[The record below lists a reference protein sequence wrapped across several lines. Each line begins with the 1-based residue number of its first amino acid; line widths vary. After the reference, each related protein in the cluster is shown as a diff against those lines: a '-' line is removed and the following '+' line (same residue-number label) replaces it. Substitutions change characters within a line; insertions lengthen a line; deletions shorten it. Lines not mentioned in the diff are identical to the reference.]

1 MKRQRQ
7 KLFRR
12 GFGRR
17 PDDIFIYGIRTG
29 TYSDR

>member
-1 MKRQRQ
+1 MKDKGKNYFAWFWQ
-7 KLFRR
+7 
-12 GFGRR
+12 R

>member
-1 MKRQRQ
+1 MKA
-7 KLFRR
+7 KIISR